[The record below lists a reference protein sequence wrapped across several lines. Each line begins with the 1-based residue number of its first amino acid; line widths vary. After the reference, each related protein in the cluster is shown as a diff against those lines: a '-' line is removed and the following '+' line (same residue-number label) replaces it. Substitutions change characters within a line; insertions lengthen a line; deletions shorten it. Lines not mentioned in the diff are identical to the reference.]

1 MAIKFDNKAP
11 EWDNVGAEPDAEL
24 KKGGFLAGYKPPA
37 AYFNWFFDRTYG

>member
-24 KKGGFLAGYKPPA
+24 KKGGFRILQLVLQP
-37 AYFNWFFDRTYG
+37 DI